1 MITTLGDPMAKQP
14 AGPLRGE
21 AAWLAAK
28 SEMAKRND
36 AARNRLEAE
45 NAAKT
50 EQAAARRRAI
60 ARLEMTNLP
69 KQPEAER

>member
-1 MITTLGDPMAKQP
+1 MAKKP

-45 NAAKT
+45 NAAKVD
-50 EQAAARRRAI
+50 QAAARRRAI
-60 ARLEMTNLP
+60 ARLELTDLP
-69 KQPEAER
+69 KQPTAER